1 MLFLL
6 RKAMVNQDQNMVK
19 KLSMRQVFFSK
30 RPNPM
35 SSSDSSSGSSFFS
48 SLGASSA
55 AAAAGAAP
63 PAAGAAPTPDPTF
76 ETKSL
81 ILTDSRHLE
90 KRPGQKGSTETLAAF
105 KMVLIFSAVTA
116 TSSSARIKEA

>member
-1 MLFLL
+1 MALK
-6 RKAMVNQDQNMVK
+6 RTMVNQEQIVRKNVDFQ
-19 KLSMRQVFFSK
+19 SK

-63 PAAGAAPTPDPTF
+63 PAPAKLKD
-76 ETKSL
+76 
-81 ILTDSRHLE
+81 
-90 KRPGQKGSTETLAAF
+90 
-105 KMVLIFSAVTA
+105 
-116 TSSSARIKEA
+116 

>member
-1 MLFLL
+1 
-6 RKAMVNQDQNMVK
+6 MVNQEQIVGKSLDFQ
-19 KLSMRQVFFSK
+19 SK

-63 PAAGAAPTPDPTF
+63 PPAAGAAPTPDPTL
-76 ETKSL
+76 ETRSL
-81 ILTDSRHLE
+81 ILTDSRHFA
-90 KRPGQKGSTETLAAF
+90 KRPGQKGSTLTLAAF

-116 TSSSARIKEA
+116 TSSSARTKAV

>member
-1 MLFLL
+1 
-6 RKAMVNQDQNMVK
+6 MVNQEQIVGKSLDFQ
-19 KLSMRQVFFSK
+19 SK
-30 RPNPM
+30 SPNPI

-63 PAAGAAPTPDPTF
+63 TPDPTL
-76 ETKSL
+76 ETRSL
-81 ILTDSRHLE
+81 MLTDSRHLA

-105 KMVLIFSAVTA
+105 KMVEIFSAVTA

>member
-1 MLFLL
+1 
-6 RKAMVNQDQNMVK
+6 MVIRDQNKVE
-19 KLSMRQVFFSK
+19 KLTMRQDFWSK

-63 PAAGAAPTPDPTF
+63 PAPAAGAAPTPDPTL
-76 ETKSL
+76 ETRSL
-81 ILTDSRHLE
+81 MLTDSRHLA

-105 KMVLIFSAVTA
+105 KMVEIFSAVTA